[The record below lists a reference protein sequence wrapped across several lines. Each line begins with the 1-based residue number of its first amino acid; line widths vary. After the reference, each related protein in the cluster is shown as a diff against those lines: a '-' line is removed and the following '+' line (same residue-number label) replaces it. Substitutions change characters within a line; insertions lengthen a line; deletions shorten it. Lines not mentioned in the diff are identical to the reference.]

1 MAKTH
6 EPHTSIMRDGPEE
19 VLRKRSWRFAKAH
32 LVSLAAIVA
41 GLLIVPSAAL
51 AADRLTDKEIKE
63 LLASIEKDRST
74 FEAAL
79 DVKLKNTVISGPRGE
94 VKTNEFFDDLQDQVT
109 RARDRFTDEYS
120 ASSEALALLDYT
132 SRLDRWVKSQPS
144 GFQGSSEWKPFAS
157 DLGRLATAYNT
168 TFPIPA
174 NGIARRI
181 NDAELVTAAA
191 EVEKLCDPFRSQ
203 LDASLTANKSLSS
216 EARQSNMQ
224 QVDKLKSD
232 AHALNQTL
240 ANKEKGIPQAGALIK
255 QALLVIQAN
264 SKYPLSSAAA
274 RHGLHSV
281 GSWGK
286 LHGRTSQQQKPA
298 ISMMRQAVRSH
309 FRRRAEDASM
319 RLRH

>member
-6 EPHTSIMRDGPEE
+6 EPYTSILRDGPEE

-51 AADRLTDKEIKE
+51 AIDRLTDKEVKE

-79 DVKLKNTVISGPRGE
+79 DTKLKNTVISGPKGE
-94 VKTNEFFDDLQDQVT
+94 VNTNEFFDDLQDQVT

-132 SRLDRWVKSQPS
+132 SRLDRWVKAQPS

-157 DLGRLATAYNT
+157 DLGRLAAAYNT
-168 TFPIPA
+168 TFPMPA

-191 EVEKLCDPFRSQ
+191 EVEKLCAPFSSQ
-203 LDASLTANKSLSS
+203 LDASLTANKSVSS
-216 EARQSNMQ
+216 ETRQSNMQ
-224 QVDKLKSD
+224 QVDKLKGD
-232 AHALNQTL
+232 AHALNQAL
-240 ANKEKGIPQAGALIK
+240 ANKEKGVPQAGALIK
-255 QALLVIQAN
+255 QALLVIEAN

-274 RHGLHSV
+274 AAWTPLRGQL
-281 GSWGK
+281 GK
-286 LHGRTSQQQKPA
+286 VAWAYEVNDKNLPYQ
-298 ISMMRQAVRSH
+298 
-309 FRRRAEDASM
+309 
-319 RLRH
+319 